1 MQTLIS
7 AQSLRDELDELDS
20 QDLILLD
27 CRFYLTDLDKAAK
40 EYQKA
45 HIPGAIFV
53 DVHHH
58 LASPET
64 PLSGRHPLPL
74 ASDFSHYLKSIG
86 ITSNSNVVVYDDMSG
101 AIAAR
106 AWWMLSQNN
115 IKTRVLDGGLKAWLA
130 LEGEMVTDIVSPTR
144 AQEALSISF
153 PWAVSEAAVLENM
166 ETEGFQLIDARANDR
181 FEGQNE
187 TIDAIAG
194 HVPGALNRP
203 FSKNLNSDGLFVA
216 PSELAI
222 SFDEYGSDNESVHY
236 CGSGITACHN
246 VLANVLSG
254 GDNKRVFVGS
264 WSQWSKRMQ
273 RLMAEQQ
280 ES

>member
-7 AQSLRDELDELDS
+7 AQSLRDELDS

-27 CRFYLTDLDKAAK
+27 CRFYLTDLEKAAK
-40 EYQKA
+40 EYQKG

-64 PLSGRHPLPL
+64 PLSGRHPLPSN
-74 ASDFSHYLKSIG
+74 SDFSYYLKTIG

-130 LEGEMVTDIVSPTR
+130 SKGEMVADLVIPTI
-144 AQEALSISF
+144 AKETVSISF
-153 PWAVSEAAVLENM
+153 PWAVDEAAVLENI
-166 ETEGFQLIDARANDR
+166 ETGSFQLIDARANDR

-203 FSKNLNSDGLFVA
+203 FSKNLNDNGLFVTS
-216 PSELAI
+216 SELAS
-222 SFDEYGSDNESVHY
+222 SFDELGVKSECVHY

-246 VLANVLSG
+246 VLANVHSG